1 MKQRLTELNGE
12 IDKITNIIGDFNTL
26 LSVIDSIS
34 SQKQIIKDM
43 DNLSAINQ
51 LDLIGINRTL

>member
-1 MKQRLTELNGE
+1 MKQRLAELNGE
-12 IDKITNIIGDFNTL
+12 IDKITNIIRDFNTL

-51 LDLIGINRTL
+51 PDLNGINRTL

>member
-1 MKQRLTELNGE
+1 MKQRLAELNGE
-12 IDKITNIIGDFNTL
+12 IDKITNIIRDFNTL

-51 LDLIGINRTL
+51 PDLIGINRTL